1 MSNRRTGYA
10 LALLAVLVALLGA
23 ACNSQP
29 SLRGTEDVP
38 IRDIPWSDGEET
50 HYALRNDDGERIGS
64 GTLRIERDGE
74 TYRLTQSY
82 QAHTEA
88 NRSPTDTDEMVSVVQ
103 AADLKPVR
111 FERRANNDDELYQVE
126 AEFAGDQV
134 LATFTR
140 GNRSQDRETSLPEQ
154 AYDNESLVFL
164 WRAMPL
170 EDEFSARIVAIAFDV
185 VGRSILK
192 PVATLR
198 VVQQERVEVPAG
210 AFNTWRVEAL
220 TGGRTVTAWI
230 GVEAPHY
237 LVKYDS
243 GRNVVYE
250 LERVGQGR

>member
-1 MSNRRTGYA
+1 MNRRRTGSV
-10 LALLAVLVALLGA
+10 LAALVALLALAGA

-29 SLRGTEDVP
+29 SLRGTENIP
-38 IRDIPWSDGEET
+38 IRGIPWTDGEET
-50 HYALRNDDGERIGS
+50 HYALKNDDGQRIGS
-64 GTLRIERDGE
+64 GTLRIERDGA
-74 TYRLTQSY
+74 TFRLVQSY

-88 NRSPTDTDEMVSVVQ
+88 NRSPTDTDEMVSVVN
-103 AADLKPVR
+103 AADLKPLR
-111 FERRANNDDELYQVE
+111 FERRANNDGDLYQVE
-126 AEFAGDQV
+126 AQYTGGQV

-140 GNRSQDRETSLPEQ
+140 GSRSQDRETSLPEQ
-154 AYDNESLVFL
+154 AYDNESLIFL

-170 EDEFSARIVAIAFDV
+170 EDQFGARIVAIAFDV
-185 VGRSILK
+185 TGRAILK

-198 VVQQERVEVPAG
+198 VVQQEQVEVPAG
-210 AFNTWRVEAL
+210 SFNAWRVEAL

-250 LERVGQGR
+250 LERLPQAR